1 MGAAWYKSLFCL
13 QVSLFAILSD
23 CKSPLYYRI
32 QYFSFSKVYH
42 DHVGSYLDS
51 SLLTSSSLVHSVKSA
66 TFSSMRM
73 GSNSKRS
80 RYRFNTSKHSLLRID
95 QDICI

>member
-51 SLLTSSSLVHSVKSA
+51 SLLTSSSGALGEVCDLLKHANGFQFEAKS
-66 TFSSMRM
+66 
-73 GSNSKRS
+73 
-80 RYRFNTSKHSLLRID
+80 IP
-95 QDICI
+95 I